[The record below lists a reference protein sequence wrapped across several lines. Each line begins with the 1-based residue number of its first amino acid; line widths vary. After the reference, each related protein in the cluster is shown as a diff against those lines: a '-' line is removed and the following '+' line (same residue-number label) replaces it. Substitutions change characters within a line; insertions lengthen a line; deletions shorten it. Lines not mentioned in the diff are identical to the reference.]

1 MNNIFNLKTNITYKI
16 DNCLNMVTFIEK
28 EYLNSN
34 KINVANINVGDIIKV
49 EYNSSL
55 EANKI
60 RIENYEGLI
69 ISKKNKNYTQAIT
82 LRRNIKGIIVEHTLP
97 LYSPRIKS
105 IIKKKESK
113 IRKSKLF
120 FIRKLSEK
128 KIKKK
133 LKFY

>member
-16 DNCLNMVTFIEK
+16 DNCLNIITFIEK
-28 EYLNSN
+28 EYLKNN
-34 KINVANINVGDIIKV
+34 KPNLTNINVGDIIKV

-60 RIENYEGLI
+60 RIESYEGLI
-69 ISKKNKNYTQAIT
+69 ISKKNKNYSQAII
-82 LRRNIKGIIVEHTLP
+82 LRRNIKGIIVEHTIP

-105 IIKKKESK
+105 IIKKKKSK

>member
-60 RIENYEGLI
+60 RI
-69 ISKKNKNYTQAIT
+69 
-82 LRRNIKGIIVEHTLP
+82 
-97 LYSPRIKS
+97 
-105 IIKKKESK
+105 
-113 IRKSKLF
+113 
-120 FIRKLSEK
+120 
-128 KIKKK
+128 
-133 LKFY
+133 

>member
-1 MNNIFNLKTNITYKI
+1 MPNLT
-16 DNCLNMVTFIEK
+16 
-28 EYLNSN
+28 
-34 KINVANINVGDIIKV
+34 NINVGDIIKV

>member
-1 MNNIFNLKTNITYKI
+1 MSRSQELIKLVEQQY
-16 DNCLNMVTFIEK
+16 IEK
-28 EYLNSN
+28 SN
-34 KINVANINVGDIIKV
+34 NTDKNAINIGDVVKLQYKV
-49 EYNSSL
+49 PDGDKE
-55 EANKI
+55 
-60 RIENYEGLI
+60 RIQNYEGLI